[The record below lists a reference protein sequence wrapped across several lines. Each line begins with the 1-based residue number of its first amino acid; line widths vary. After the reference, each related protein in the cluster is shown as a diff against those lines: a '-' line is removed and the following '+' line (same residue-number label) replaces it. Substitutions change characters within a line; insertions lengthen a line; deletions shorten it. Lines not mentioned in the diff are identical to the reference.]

1 MNEISDTVL
10 VDTERAV
17 ASPFAPD
24 ENEREAW
31 RRALADGSL
40 PQIAF
45 SGLCTVVMPC
55 LLMGRVQNFDAF
67 RAVIPYV
74 PIAETLLGD
83 LGEGGILQVPLY
95 VPADDCQPVE
105 NEDE

>member
-1 MNEISDTVL
+1 MTEISDTVL

-45 SGLCTVVMPC
+45 RGQCTVVMPC
-55 LLMGRVQNFDAF
+55 LLVGQLQNDAF
-67 RAVIPYV
+67 LAVLPYV
-74 PIAETLLGD
+74 PVEETLLAD
-83 LGEGGILQVPLY
+83 LGEGGILQIPLY
-95 VPADDCQPVE
+95 VPKEDCQPVKD
-105 NEDE
+105 EDE